1 MKFIKVNPY
10 KDSFESKTIKLILV
24 SMKYFITYY
33 YIRCGFIMTEKIN
46 PYDVAKAQIDIVAK
60 EMGLDKNITEF
71 LKRIERAL
79 IVTIP
84 IIMDDGSL
92 QIFEGYRV
100 HHSTV
105 RGPGKGGIRFSMD
118 VNLDE
123 VKALATWMTWKT
135 SLLNLPLGGAKGGVR
150 VDPRKLSFK
159 ELERLTRRYTAEII
173 NVIGPDIDVPAPD
186 VNTNAQIMA
195 WMMDVYSMQ
204 KGRSIPGVVT
214 GKPVEIGGSVGREPA
229 TGMGL
234 YYVLQAL
241 CEKMGLDLKSQTIVI
256 QGFGNVGGT
265 IADLLYK
272 EGCKI
277 LAVSDISTGIYCAD
291 GLEIDKLLE
300 WAKAGNLFK
309 DYKNENYKFISNNEL
324 LTSKCDVLIPAA
336 IENQITQSNVNEID
350 CKIVLEGANGPTT
363 PEADE
368 ILYKKGIRVL
378 PDILANSGGVCVS
391 YFEYIQ
397 DINSYFWKL
406 DRINEELKMIIIE
419 AFEET
424 YKISQERQ
432 IPLRTAAYIIAVS
445 RIAKAIEL
453 RGFFP

>member
-1 MKFIKVNPY
+1 M
-10 KDSFESKTIKLILV
+10 E
-24 SMKYFITYY
+24 
-33 YIRCGFIMTEKIN
+33 IN
-46 PYDVAKAQIDIVAK
+46 PYDVAKAQIEIVAK
-60 EMGLDKNITEF
+60 ELNLDANTTEY

-79 IVTIP
+79 IVSIP
-84 IIMDDGSL
+84 ITMDDGSV

-105 RGPGKGGIRFSMD
+105 RGPGKGGIRYSPD

-123 VKALATWMTWKT
+123 VKALATWMTWKS

-150 VDPRKLSFK
+150 VDPRKLSMK
-159 ELERLTRRYTAEII
+159 ELERLTRRFTAEII
-173 NVIGPDIDVPAPD
+173 NIIGPDIDIPAPD
-186 VNTNAQIMA
+186 VNTNAQVMA
-195 WMMDVYSMQ
+195 WIMDVYSMQ

-214 GKPVEIGGSVGREPA
+214 GKPIEIGGSVGREPA

-234 YYVLQAL
+234 YYVLKAL
-241 CEKMGLDLKSQTIVI
+241 CDKLNLKLQDQSIVV

-265 IADLLYK
+265 IADLLYN

-277 LAVSDISTGIYCAD
+277 LAVSDISTGIYCKD
-291 GLEIDKLLE
+291 GLDIEKLLKWVKE
-300 WAKAGNLFK
+300 GNYLK
-309 DYKNENYKFISNNEL
+309 DYQDINYSFISNHEL
-324 LTSKCDVLIPAA
+324 ITSKCDVLVPAA
-336 IENQITQSNVNEID
+336 IENQITKENAEGID

-363 PEADE
+363 PEADK
-368 ILYKKGIRVL
+368 ILFNKGIRVV

-397 DINSYFWKL
+397 DIHSYFWKL
-406 DRINEELKMIIIE
+406 DRINQELARILLE

-424 YKISQERQ
+424 YKISVERN

-445 RIAKAIEL
+445 RVAKAIEL

>member
-1 MKFIKVNPY
+1 
-10 KDSFESKTIKLILV
+10 
-24 SMKYFITYY
+24 
-33 YIRCGFIMTEKIN
+33 MTEEIN

-60 EMGLDKNITEF
+60 EMGLDKNTTEY

-84 IIMDDGSL
+84 IMMDDGTL
-92 QIFEGYRV
+92 KIFEGYRV

-105 RGPGKGGIRFSMD
+105 RGPGKGGIRYSMD

-150 VDPRKLSFK
+150 VDPKKLSFK

-173 NVIGPDIDVPAPD
+173 NIIGPDIDVPAPD
-186 VNTNAQIMA
+186 INTNAQVMA
-195 WMMDVYSMQ
+195 WIMDVYSMQ

-229 TGMGL
+229 TGMGM
-234 YYVLQAL
+234 YFVLQAL
-241 CEKMGLDLKSQTIVI
+241 CEKLGLELKEQTIVV

-265 IADLLYK
+265 IAELLFK
-272 EGCKI
+272 DGCKV
-277 LAVSDISTGIYCAD
+277 LAVSDISTGIYCED
-291 GLEIDKLLE
+291 GLEIEKLLDWTKE
-300 WAKAGNLFK
+300 GNYLK
-309 DYKNENYKFISNNEL
+309 DYNDENYKMISNNEL
-324 LTSKCDVLIPAA
+324 LTTTCDVLMPSA
-336 IENQITQSNVNEID
+336 IENQITKANANDIN
-350 CKIVLEGANGPTT
+350 CKIIVEGANGPTT
-363 PEADE
+363 PEADN
-368 ILYKKGIRVL
+368 ILFKKGIRIL
-378 PDILANSGGVCVS
+378 PDILANAGGVCVS

-397 DINSYFWKL
+397 DINSYFWNL
-406 DRINEELKMIIIE
+406 DRINAELKRIIIE

-424 YKISQERQ
+424 YRISEERKI
-432 IPLRTAAYIIAVS
+432 PFRTAAYIIAVS

-453 RGFFP
+453 RGIFP